1 MAIPLIN
8 IGSKLDGKGFKQ
20 AETATD
26 KLGKQAKKLAGAL
39 GLAFGTAQVIA
50 YGKNA
55 VKAFAENEKSAKR
68 LEMVL
73 KNLGLAFDTQTIEK
87 NLGDISA
94 KFGYEGEVLREA
106 FQKLVTATGSTTKS
120 QELLNLSLDVAAG
133 SGEDL
138 LTVNQ
143 DLAAVYVGNT
153 KGLRK
158 YNLGLSQTELKTL
171 DFNDAVQLLSKTFA
185 GSGTAE
191 LETFSGQMRVLSEA
205 ANNAQ
210 EIIGGGL
217 IESFNL
223 LAGDQGIVS
232 ATEKMETF
240 AQKIS
245 DALVG
250 ATDLLIQLGKLG
262 TIKTPENSKFTLA
275 PSLLDELAGRGK
287 KVLGTDKQYGGIYA
301 TKFLGEVEAAN
312 AAARAK
318 ADAEAAKR
326 LKQRLADQKKA
337 LDNEKKAVAAKR
349 LANAI
354 DKANLLLNKGEG
366 IFDLEK
372 IQIGAALANQAD
384 QLGKITNQSQ
394 MLAIAN
400 DVARLNVKKSMLELE
415 DAIAAKDEAAI
426 IAATAKL
433 NADLKILGAL
443 NGQSL
448 KLTDIKSILDS
459 LKPKDLINIT
469 NLNEALA
476 KIQEMLRLLALA
488 NTAATAKVP
497 TSASLGSGIP
507 VGDYIE
513 PISKEVASK
522 GSIGAILEYAEAA
535 TARANAFAELQEA
548 QNIADELALN
558 EYIKK
563 LGMASSAT
571 TIDSASSVPIATA
584 AAIQS
589 GNRYAAQA
597 AAQYEITINA
607 GYGTDPEALARTFE
621 DILNQ
626 SGYRGTSTNRGSG
639 VYIE

>member
-1 MAIPLIN
+1 
-8 IGSKLDGKGFKQ
+8 
-20 AETATD
+20 
-26 KLGKQAKKLAGAL
+26 
-39 GLAFGTAQVIA
+39 
-50 YGKNA
+50 
-55 VKAFAENEKSAKR
+55 
-68 LEMVL
+68 
-73 KNLGLAFDTQTIEK
+73 
-87 NLGDISA
+87 
-94 KFGYEGEVLREA
+94 
-106 FQKLVTATGSTTKS
+106 
-120 QELLNLSLDVAAG
+120 
-133 SGEDL
+133 
-138 LTVNQ
+138 
-143 DLAAVYVGNT
+143 
-153 KGLRK
+153 
-158 YNLGLSQTELKTL
+158 
-171 DFNDAVQLLSKTFA
+171 
-185 GSGTAE
+185 
-191 LETFSGQMRVLSEA
+191 
-205 ANNAQ
+205 
-210 EIIGGGL
+210 
-217 IESFNL
+217 
-223 LAGDQGIVS
+223 
-232 ATEKMETF
+232 
-240 AQKIS
+240 
-245 DALVG
+245 
-250 ATDLLIQLGKLG
+250 
-262 TIKTPENSKFTLA
+262 
-275 PSLLDELAGRGK
+275 
-287 KVLGTDKQYGGIYA
+287 
-301 TKFLGEVEAAN
+301 
-312 AAARAK
+312 
-318 ADAEAAKR
+318 
-326 LKQRLADQKKA
+326 
-337 LDNEKKAVAAKR
+337 
-349 LANAI
+349 
-354 DKANLLLNKGEG
+354 
-366 IFDLEK
+366 
-372 IQIGAALANQAD
+372 
-384 QLGKITNQSQ
+384 

-443 NGQSL
+443 NGQNL

-488 NTAATAKVP
+488 NTAATAKIP